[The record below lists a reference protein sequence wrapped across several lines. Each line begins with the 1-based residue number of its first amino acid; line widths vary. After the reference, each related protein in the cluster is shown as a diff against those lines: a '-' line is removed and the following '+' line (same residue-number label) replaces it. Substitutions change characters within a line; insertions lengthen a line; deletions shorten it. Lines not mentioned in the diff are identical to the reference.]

1 MNYPE
6 NELTL
11 NSLCCSSCRVITN
24 PFCST
29 QWLTHSTVPEGAKSF
44 FIRYCLLN
52 DIASSFP
59 CRTIRGRRSRII
71 STVVRSRFL
80 WSSTMLFRTSCEGPA
95 FKNHTRSAWLYR
107 AAQTAT
113 NALRNSDGII
123 KAERD
128 DEGRLALPL
137 FVPFLVNLVMRHM
150 I

>member
-44 FIRYCLLN
+44 FIHYCLLN

-71 STVVRSRFL
+71 STVVGSRFF
-80 WSSTMLFRTSCEGPA
+80 SE
-95 FKNHTRSAWLYR
+95 
-107 AAQTAT
+107 AAQCHFAQAARVPHSKIT
-113 NALRNSDGII
+113 RGQ
-123 KAERD
+123 RD
-128 DEGRLALPL
+128 CIVQRRPPQTRLEIQMVLLKLGGMMRADWPCRF
-137 FVPFLVNLVMRHM
+137 FVPFFSQ